1 MTTVAGPAGTT
12 GPGPRAPAR
21 PARRAARPTPLI
33 PRWTLIGLVG
43 VSLLWSAAAAWTVA
57 RCASAAGDV
66 VTAIEPLSVN
76 AQQIYRALF

>member
-33 PRWTLIGLVG
+33 PRWTLIRLVG
-43 VSLLWSAAAAWTVA
+43 VSLLWGAAAAWTVA

-76 AQQIYRALF
+76 ARQIYRALF